1 MNYKLDPDNITRF
14 DYSDDELQLNILFW
28 IFAAGKNGHTA
39 ARCLNNFL
47 SYWSKELGKTRPFE
61 IIQEIENLP
70 IELKNFGVGCF
81 NNKAKTIK
89 NLIEKRFNLE
99 KCSLGDLE
107 SVWGL
112 GPKSVRCFLIHTRKN
127 QKYAGLDRHVL
138 RYLRNLGYDV
148 PDHTPNRTQ
157 YSKIEKI
164 FLEHAEKIGK
174 TISELDLE
182 IWTNN
187 RVLTK

>member
-14 DYSDDELQLNILFW
+14 DYSHDELELNILFW

-39 ARCLNNFL
+39 ARCLNNL
-47 SYWSKELGKTRPFE
+47 LDHWSKKAGKIKPFE
-61 IIQEIENLP
+61 IIKSIEYLP
-70 IELKNFGVGCF
+70 SELKKFGIGCF
-81 NNKAKTIK
+81 NNKAKTV
-89 NLIEKRFNLE
+89 NGLIEKNFNLE
-99 KCSLGDLE
+99 KCSLDDLE

-112 GPKSVRCFLIHTRKN
+112 GPKSVRCFVIHTREN
-127 QKYAGLDRHVL
+127 QKHAGLDRHVL
-138 RYLRNLGYDV
+138 RYMKSIGYDV
-148 PDHTPNRTQ
+148 PTHTPNKSQ
-157 YSKIEKI
+157 YIKIEKMFI
-164 FLEHAEKIGK
+164 EHAEKIGK

>member
-14 DYSDDELQLNILFW
+14 DYSHDELELNILFW

-39 ARCLNNFL
+39 ARCLNNL
-47 SYWSKELGKTRPFE
+47 LCHWGSKIGKIAPFE
-61 IIQEIENLP
+61 IIKSIDPLP
-70 IELKNFGVGCF
+70 SELKKFGVGCF
-81 NNKAKTIK
+81 NNKAKTIRS
-89 NLIEKRFNLE
+89 LIEKNFDLR
-99 KCSLGDLE
+99 KCSLEDLE

-112 GPKSVRCFLIHTRKN
+112 GPKSVRCFLIHTREN

-138 RYLRNLGYDV
+138 RYLRGLGYNV

-187 RVLTK
+187 RILTK